1 MSSLSLGRILM
12 TSPLR
17 VFTTI
22 LLPTASS
29 TSIDSVFLR
38 RKNGRERERRR
49 VEGGRGRRKE
59 KQEEDNWAFKVG

>member
-1 MSSLSLGRILM
+1 M

-38 RKNGRERERRR
+38 RKEWEGKEEEKGRRR
-49 VEGGRGRRKE
+49 KREE
-59 KQEEDNWAFKVG
+59 KQEEERVGHVK

>member
-1 MSSLSLGRILM
+1 M

-38 RKNGRERERRR
+38 RKEWEGKEEEKGRRRKRERNSRWKRESGSREMRYT
-49 VEGGRGRRKE
+49 
-59 KQEEDNWAFKVG
+59 